1 MRVPQKPIAA
11 HRRQRERESMK
22 TSIAIGALALVA
34 VAGSA
39 QASMTLTSAPFP
51 FPPASSGLFNAVGTF
66 NLGNDKARL
75 SAAGQSDLQG
85 GNPGNGWWGPNDGSG
100 GLQRSWEVIWNN
112 TAGTITFNVFAN
124 NDYTGLAMSMT
135 QTPVF
140 TVGNTLVGLDIGAN
154 MSGVAGR
161 SFQYTNVEFN
171 DGGGFVSVPGANALY
186 NGVPN
191 TNNYFALS
199 GTLGDFTLRG
209 QAQFLSGSVTSDG
222 MRFFINGRQ
231 AIPTPGAAAV
241 LGLGGLLAA
250 RRRR

>member
-1 MRVPQKPIAA
+1 
-11 HRRQRERESMK
+11 MK
-22 TSIAIGALALVA
+22 TSIAIGALALA
-34 VAGSA
+34 AMAGSA
-39 QASMTLTSAPFP
+39 SASLTLTSAPFP
-51 FPPASSGLFNAVGTF
+51 ASPASTSAFNAIGTF
-66 NLGNDKARL
+66 NFGNQKARL
-75 SAAGQSDLQG
+75 SAAGQTDLQG
-85 GNPGNGWWGPNDGSG
+85 GNPGNGWWGPNTGTG
-100 GLQRSWEVIWNN
+100 GLQRSWEVVWNN
-112 TAGTITFNVFAN
+112 TTGAVTFNVYAN

-135 QTPVF
+135 QTPTFVA
-140 TVGNTLVGLDIGAN
+140 GNTLVGLDIGAN

-186 NGVPN
+186 DGVPN

-209 QAQFLSGSVTSDG
+209 QAQFLSGTVTSDG

-231 AIPTPGAAAV
+231 AIPTPGAVAL
-241 LGLGGLLAA
+241 LGMGGLLAA